1 MYCLWVVPAAAIF
14 AKLTQ
19 KFSLKTLWYITLGVW
34 IVAVTMTPFL
44 AYKEG
49 DFVSAIIIGGCVF
62 AVALSWYYSVGL
74 PAFAALI
81 LTGIVRNTQ
90 AC

>member
-1 MYCLWVVPAAAIF
+1 MCIVCGVPAAAIF
-14 AKLTQ
+14 AKSQ
-19 KFSLKTLWYITLGVW
+19 KFSLKTLWYITLGG

-74 PAFAALI
+74 QHLP
-81 LTGIVRNTQ
+81 R
-90 AC
+90 